1 VIYVIKGK
9 INFVVGCV
17 LQCVAVCCSV
27 LQCVAGCCH
36 GMCFAIFSATYVV
49 VAGVAGFPINPIQVG
64 VIHPIQG
71 ESQLC
76 RGICL
81 AIYIFRATF

>member
-1 VIYVIKGK
+1 MSWDV
-9 INFVVGCV
+9 CCSV

-27 LQCVAGCCH
+27 LQVAVVGCVLQYLFC
-36 GMCFAIFSATYVV
+36 ATYVV